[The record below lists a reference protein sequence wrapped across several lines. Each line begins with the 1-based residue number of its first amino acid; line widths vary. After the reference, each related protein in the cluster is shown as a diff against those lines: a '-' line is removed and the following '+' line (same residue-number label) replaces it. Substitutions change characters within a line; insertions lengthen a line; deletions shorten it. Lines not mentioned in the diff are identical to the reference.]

1 MLVAGCSTP
10 SEGRHRRN
18 RGSRERGTFAAC
30 LPFFLQ
36 NKTRCRP
43 NEKQTN
49 KNTLSRPS
57 PSLRPP
63 ATQNPDARN
72 HPSKTPTT
80 ILSWDPVRTPDL
92 TSPLVTLR
100 PSWAPRPLVGPS
112 LRGNLSSKSKTHTPS
127 PRGTH
132 PFPSWDLVRTPDVT
146 SHLVTLPTPRGLP
159 VPSWDRF
166 ARPLEG
172 YPRAGGANPSLS
184 LSSGL
189 GRRMK
194 SKERQ
199 NKNTKQ
205 TNVVAYQTKQNQTTT
220 KQNRIL
226 FEIYFTPI

>member
-1 MLVAGCSTP
+1 MP
-10 SEGRHRRN
+10 PE
-18 RGSRERGTFAAC
+18 RE
-30 LPFFLQ
+30 
-36 NKTRCRP
+36 
-43 NEKQTN
+43 TN
-49 KNTLSRPS
+49 KQEYIKPTFPEPPPSGDAKSR
-57 PSLRPP
+57 R
-63 ATQNPDARN
+63 RN

>member
-1 MLVAGCSTP
+1 MRPLGHLLRAY
-10 SEGRHRRN
+10 
-18 RGSRERGTFAAC
+18 
-30 LPFFLQ
+30 LFFLQ
-36 NKTRCRP
+36 HKTRCRP

-132 PFPSWDLVRTPDVT
+132 PFPSWDPVRTPDVT

-172 YPRAGGANPSLS
+172 YPSPTERTPGSVGIPNHGPRAGGANPSLS

-199 NKNTKQ
+199 NKTQ
-205 TNVVAYQTKQNQTTT
+205 TNKRCSLQNKTKPNNNKTKQNFFLKCT
-220 KQNRIL
+220 
-226 FEIYFTPI
+226 

>member
-1 MLVAGCSTP
+1 MGHLLRAY
-10 SEGRHRRN
+10 
-18 RGSRERGTFAAC
+18 
-30 LPFFLQ
+30 LFFLQ

-205 TNVVAYQTKQNQTTT
+205 TNVVAYKTKQNQTTT
-220 KQNRIL
+220 KQNRISS
-226 FEIYFTPI
+226 